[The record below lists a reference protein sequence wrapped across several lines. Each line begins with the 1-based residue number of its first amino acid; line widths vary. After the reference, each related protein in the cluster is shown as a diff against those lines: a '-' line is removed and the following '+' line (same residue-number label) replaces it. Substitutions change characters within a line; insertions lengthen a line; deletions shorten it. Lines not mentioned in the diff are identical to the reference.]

1 MNTILWATSTDC
13 QNSSGTKYVCINI
26 ALMRRIT
33 ASTPHIVLSDA
44 IIDLIFQNPL
54 FCLLLLLM
62 KWVWNFK
69 CDIQY
74 LFGLCDIFKSDTI
87 STHSTIIITKKPRY
101 VFWIW
106 KYLLWNHI
114 FYYISIITNFRIK
127 NPSLTP
133 DLQMLA
139 SIQISACLS
148 YRWSTSNKKTDLSY
162 LKHILYW
169 YMSLVTSLWS

>member
-1 MNTILWATSTDC
+1 
-13 QNSSGTKYVCINI
+13 
-26 ALMRRIT
+26 MRRIT

-139 SIQISACLS
+139 SIQISVCLS
-148 YRWSTSNKKTDLSY
+148 YRWSTSNQKTDLSY
-162 LKHILYW
+162 LKAYSVLIH
-169 YMSLVTSLWS
+169 VTGNFTLIITLKIVKIASTSMPFDAIHKDR